1 MTVDIH
7 KKSWECL
14 TNGRLRENGATLKF
28 RRYYRIFTVTYV
40 FHCMFTLAPFNQ
52 QMTKRMYNVAQI
64 HFFKPVTHA
73 EFASKTSRKK
83 IPTLSFI
90 WMPMG

>member
-52 QMTKRMYNVAQI
+52 QMTKLMYNVAQI
-64 HFFKPVTHA
+64 HFLNQLHMQNLHQKQA
-73 EFASKTSRKK
+73 EKK